1 MTAANKIMTGL
12 YAVLVRLIINR
23 VILSLVYLGV
33 MWLQETV
40 WSRRIEYNSDTIVA
54 KDESSVKIAQ
64 FL

>member
-12 YAVLVRLIINR
+12 YALLVRLINNR

-40 WSRRIEYNSDTIVA
+40 WSRRIGYNSDTIVA